1 MKKNTTV
8 SVRKE
13 VTEADISVMLADVNT
28 NWCVAGIAGKGKT
41 VSAAFLQQMHD
52 LKASP
57 VQIVMMNSN
66 VRLNLEKG
74 D

>member
-1 MKKNTTV
+1 MKNNTTV
-8 SVRKE
+8 SVRKT

-41 VSAAFLQQMHD
+41 VSAVFLQQMHD

-66 VRLNLEKG
+66 VRLNLKKG

>member
-1 MKKNTTV
+1 
-8 SVRKE
+8 
-13 VTEADISVMLADVNT
+13 MLADVNT

-57 VQIVMMNSN
+57 GQIVMMNSN
-66 VRLNLEKG
+66 VRLTLKKE

>member
-13 VTEADISVMLADVNT
+13 VTEADISVMSSDLNS
-28 NWCVAGIAGKGKT
+28 NWCAAGKAGKGKT

-52 LKASP
+52 LKAST

-66 VRLNLEKG
+66 VRLNLKKG

>member
-1 MKKNTTV
+1 MSSDLN
-8 SVRKE
+8 S
-13 VTEADISVMLADVNT
+13 
-28 NWCVAGIAGKGKT
+28 NWCAAGKAGKGKT

-52 LKASP
+52 LKALT

-66 VRLNLEKG
+66 VRRNLKKG

>member
-13 VTEADISVMLADVNT
+13 VTEADISVMSSDLNG
-28 NWCVAGIAGKGKT
+28 NWCAAGKAGEGKT

-66 VRLNLEKG
+66 VRLNLKKEG
-74 D
+74 